1 MLACELARVVSL
13 PLASSPSPQVPF
25 LPEPFRFPPLTL
37 SALTFRSSSTEAV
50 RWRLCPA
57 LVPPAPPC
65 AGVLMS
71 ALSWGPCRLCSRG
84 RGAKGHPG
92 MWMCSQTRAMTRK
105 SAVSLLVTLLVTRL
119 TMNFRK
125 PPTPVGFSVRVH
137 VRKNATCGASRICL
151 GAGPTGRRGLGR
163 PKPTK
168 TGNFSTTSS
177 GRLLCTPN
185 VARRT
190 MFWVKRSV

>member
-1 MLACELARVVSL
+1 MLACALARVVSL
-13 PLASSPSPQVPF
+13 PLASSVPPQVPF
-25 LPEPFRFPPLTL
+25 LPGPFLFPPLTP

-50 RWRLCPA
+50 RWRLCLA
-57 LVPPAPPC
+57 LVAGPPPPPF

-71 ALSWGPCRLCSRG
+71 APSWGACRLCSRG
-84 RGAKGHPG
+84 RGAKDHPG

-125 PPTPVGFSVRVH
+125 LPTPVGFSVRVH

-168 TGNFSTTSS
+168 TGHF
-177 GRLLCTPN
+177 
-185 VARRT
+185 
-190 MFWVKRSV
+190 